1 MRQLLHILLALTLT
15 SCKEEQKVI
24 HIIYKDGNGIE
35 ANDHVQMNSKTIGE
49 VLEVGLNANYSV
61 LVSVHFQD
69 SLPPAGS
76 DYFIR
81 ETGFFGE
88 RMIEII
94 PSRSRF
100 KTNPGDTVFGS
111 FNPTKTDATRA
122 ISDLLETIRVLLS
135 KEENDSLL
143 NLISSLKLK
152 VDSLESVRN
161 NLDSTRNS
169 QSDSS
174 LQSSGT

>member
-1 MRQLLHILLALTLT
+1 MRQLLQILLALTLIG
-15 SCKEEQKVI
+15 CKEEQKVI

-35 ANDHVQMNSKTIGE
+35 AKDHVQMNSGIIGE
-49 VLEVGLNANYSV
+49 VREVSLNADYSV

-69 SLPPAGS
+69 SLPPEGS

-81 ETGFFGE
+81 ETRFFGE
-88 RMIEII
+88 RIIEII
-94 PSRSRF
+94 PSRSRV
-100 KTNPGDTVFGS
+100 KINSDDTVFGS
-111 FNPTKTDATRA
+111 VNPTKANATSA
-122 ISDLLETIRVLLS
+122 ISDLLETIRTLLS
-135 KEENDSLL
+135 KDENDSLL
-143 NLISSLKLK
+143 NEISSLKLK

-169 QSDSS
+169 LSDSS